1 MLQFRKMMHVARL
14 QLEDEIVYFKPESY
28 NFNDNFNWDS
38 SIWSQRVYVKLSQ

>member
-14 QLEDEIVYFKPESY
+14 QLEDEIVYFKPES
-28 NFNDNFNWDS
+28 DNFNWDS